1 MKPEIKLK
9 KIIISPDKNNKMTT
23 LTEGQKAPDF
33 TAKDQNGNS
42 VSLKD
47 FRGKKVVLYFYP
59 ADDTPGCTAEACNL
73 RDNFSDLKK
82 AGFVVIGVSPDDK
95 TSHKKF
101 EEKYH
106 LPFTLVEDPQK
117 KIIDKYEV
125 WGEKNMYGKKY
136 MGLLRTTFLID
147 EKGVIMKVFKKPKTK
162 IHSEEILKAVS

>member
-1 MKPEIKLK
+1 
-9 KIIISPDKNNKMTT
+9 MTT

-33 TAKDQNGNS
+33 KGKDQNGDT

-95 TSHKKF
+95 SSHKKF
-101 EEKYH
+101 EKKYN
-106 LPFTLVEDPQK
+106 LPFTLVEDPEK

-136 MGLLRTTFLID
+136 MGLIRTTFLID
-147 EKGVIMKVFKKPKTK
+147 ENGVILKIFKKPKTK
-162 IHSEEILKAVS
+162 IHSEEILKAVEEA